1 MPILGLVHILIALYF
16 AVHAVR
22 TGRPLYWLFLLFMAP
37 GLGSVV
43 YFFGV
48 YLPQSRLERSL
59 LKAGSIVRDKLDP
72 GREIRDA
79 QAAFDLTPTAHNQVR
94 LAKALLEA
102 GQHRAAVE
110 QYEACMNG
118 PFKGDPEI
126 CFGAAQALVADGQG
140 ARAIEL
146 LLDVRAKHPSFREEQ
161 LALVLARAFAGA
173 GRQAEAGATFAA
185 LVERSNG
192 LEARVEYALWA
203 LAQNMQQVAQAQIT
217 EINHARKHMNKSSL
231 SFYGDLFKRL
241 DSAQARPVA

>member
-1 MPILGLVHILIALYF
+1 MPILGLVHILIALFF

-48 YLPQSRLERSL
+48 YLPQSRLERGL
-59 LKAGSIVRDKLDP
+59 LKAGSIVREKLDP
-72 GREIRDA
+72 GREIREA

-102 GQHRAAVE
+102 GQHAAAVQ
-110 QYEACMNG
+110 QYEACMTG
-118 PFKGDPEI
+118 PFKDDPEI
-126 CFGAAQALVADGQG
+126 GFGAAQARLAHGQSG
-140 ARAIEL
+140 AAIEAL
-146 LLDVRAKHPSFREEQ
+146 LELRARHPNFREEQ
-161 LALVLARAFAGA
+161 LALVLARALAGA
-173 GRQAEAGATFAA
+173 GRHAEAGTTFAS
-185 LVERSNG
+185 LVECFNG

-203 LAQNMQQVAQAQIT
+203 LAQGNNMVAQSQIT
-217 EINHARKHMNKSSL
+217 EISHARKHMNKSAL

-241 DSAQARPVA
+241 DSAAQLRQ